1 MQAKRVSGPPWL
13 AGNALLVNA
22 LLFGVGLV
30 GLTLVSE
37 PTLWTRCAVTLVGVL
52 LGGCVL
58 YQLTACAWADHLMRW
73 WRHGNGDRLNVRH
86 EHEMRLKAKTPK
98 YVTPAAFRQAVKEG
112 RQWTIINGSVY
123 DISGLTAPGKH
134 PGGNFLA
141 DFVGIDASLSFYTAH
156 IKSDQVW
163 RRLRVSW
170 MGYLTQPDASSGEDT
185 SDLMCSRD
193 KALHKLIEEFAAE
206 GLFAYPLRH
215 WLWDMQ
221 GPVLFL
227 ISLLTAHW
235 CIQGRIPASWWGW
248 LLYVASIGCGAFGA
262 LLGQYLCHDVG
273 HQSAFET
280 KAQGK
285 RFCKWFAVVWGGI
298 DWSEGAIVHD
308 AHHAFP
314 HVVGRDKSLDTTP
327 LVYWHPAQ
335 LLEASLDKL
344 STGYATWASFMWFF
358 VILWIYMPLEV
369 ARSVVEAAKRRDALV
384 FGGIMARMAAPFLP
398 TLLFGASWHYAS
410 WIMLVGE
417 FGFASLALCASL
429 NHFLFDA
436 ITVDQYLGTVHQ
448 TSAVDQRLH
457 GFVALQAGV
466 TENHNR
472 AAMDHGLHGFTT
484 AAAGDDKASFP
495 SVLRRVVMGS
505 WDAVVSCWVGH
516 FNYHIEHHLVPYMP
530 RRNLHKVTARCR
542 ALVGEDLYASTTH
555 AEGVAAFLR
564 KLRRPF

>member
-1 MQAKRVSGPPWL
+1 
-13 AGNALLVNA
+13 
-22 LLFGVGLV
+22 
-30 GLTLVSE
+30 
-37 PTLWTRCAVTLVGVL
+37 
-52 LGGCVL
+52 
-58 YQLTACAWADHLMRW
+58 
-73 WRHGNGDRLNVRH
+73 
-86 EHEMRLKAKTPK
+86 
-98 YVTPAAFRQAVKEG
+98 
-112 RQWTIINGSVY
+112 
-123 DISGLTAPGKH
+123 
-134 PGGNFLA
+134 
-141 DFVGIDASLSFYTAH
+141 
-156 IKSDQVW
+156 
-163 RRLRVSW
+163 
-170 MGYLTQPDASSGEDT
+170 
-185 SDLMCSRD
+185 MCSHD
-193 KALHKLIEEFAAE
+193 KAMHKLIDDFAAE
-206 GLFAYPLRH
+206 GLFAYPWRH

-227 ISLLTAHW
+227 ISFWVAHC
-235 CIQGRIPASWWGW
+235 CIQGRIAPDWSGR
-248 LLYVASIGCGAFGA
+248 LVYVGSFIGGSLSYVLMLYFVHDA
-262 LLGQYLCHDVG
+262 L
-273 HQSAFET
+273 HQSIFTT
-280 KAQGK
+280 KERAK
-285 RFCKWFAVVWGGI
+285 SFTRWFSLVVGGI
-298 DWSEGAIVHD
+298 DWSVGAIVHD
-308 AHHAFP
+308 AHHAFT